1 MRNDITA
8 PAAAARAAYAPGAA
22 ADPGGAEAPVPVRMA
37 NLLIDRMA
45 VAGACTLGDLLAA
58 GFTEAEIALHRAE
71 AARLAGAW
79 LRIAP
84 PAPAPARRRG
94 APARRANIRDRE
106 PALTAEIGAR
116 IRAARTS
123 RGISQECL
131 AGEIGVT
138 FQQIQKYERGANRVA
153 ASTLVSIAAALG
165 CPVAELLPAGAG
177 GVHGQ
182 PRE

>member
-1 MRNDITA
+1 M
-8 PAAAARAAYAPGAA
+8 
-22 ADPGGAEAPVPVRMA
+22 
-37 NLLIDRMA
+37 
-45 VAGACTLGDLLAA
+45 
-58 GFTEAEIALHRAE
+58 
-71 AARLAGAW
+71 
-79 LRIAP
+79 
-84 PAPAPARRRG
+84 
-94 APARRANIRDRE
+94 ANIRDRE

-131 AGEIGVT
+131 AGGIGVT

-177 GVHGQ
+177 GGAGQ